1 MLAGIG
7 VGVLMRY
14 WGLVNLTM
22 PCLATL
28 AARDGPRNAAL
39 SVGSDDDSARG
50 TVRGERLDWW
60 LAWRAETSW
69 TPSYLAMG
77 EQVSDVAHAA
87 ILWLA
92 SRKLHRLGLPHV
104 LLGGVGK
111 QAKRQ
116 RESRPNKSRHARGA
130 QSARGHDEW

>member
-7 VGVLMRY
+7 VGVLMRC

-50 TVRGERLDWW
+50 TVRGERISDWW

-69 TPSYLAMG
+69 TPSNLAMG

-92 SRKLHRLGLPHV
+92 SRKLHRLGLPRV

-116 RESRPNKSRHARGA
+116 RESRPNESRPCPR
-130 QSARGHDEW
+130 SAVSPRI

>member
-50 TVRGERLDWW
+50 TVRGERISDRW

-69 TPSYLAMG
+69 TPSNLAMG
-77 EQVSDVAHAA
+77 EQGSDVAHAA
-87 ILWLA
+87 HTLA
-92 SRKLHRLGLPHV
+92 RKSEVAP
-104 LLGGVGK
+104 VG
-111 QAKRQ
+111 
-116 RESRPNKSRHARGA
+116 P
-130 QSARGHDEW
+130 SACVTWRRW